1 VTPDQWAGLITPE
14 RILALHREGSVR
26 YGGDPTQR
34 KEDVDCVDGRIGSAT
49 NAAAYCVEGDE
60 DWGLIL
66 ASYLLFYLA
75 KDHCF
80 VDGNKRV
87 AWLAAI
93 EILKNLQLTVNASAE
108 EAYDFMLE
116 VSEGSSTNAA
126 AVAVWLAERLEAA
139 DEPVN

>member
-1 VTPDQWAGLITPE
+1 MTPDQWAGLITPD
-14 RILALHREGSVR
+14 RILALHREGAAR
-26 YGGDPTQR
+26 YGGDSTQR
-34 KEDVDCVDGRIGSAT
+34 RTDVECVDGRIGSAV

-66 ASYLLFYLA
+66 ASYLLVYLA

-93 EILKNLQLTVNASAE
+93 EIFKNLHVTINASPDD
-108 EAYDFMLE
+108 AYAFMLE
-116 VSEGSSTNAA
+116 VSEGSSTNAS
-126 AVAVWLAERLEAA
+126 AVAVWFAERLEATE
-139 DEPVN
+139 EPVN